1 MATIRWCRSGPA
13 TKSHG
18 ASFNPRSD
26 VSAKMLGRFS
36 DQLLDEDL
44 WVFGYGSLMWNPE
57 FAYVD
62 KQLVL
67 LRGYHRSLCI
77 NSTRHR
83 GTPEEPGLVLGLAP
97 GGACYGM
104 AFRVERKRVSHTLL
118 ALWHREMRTGT
129 YQPRLVKVGVAC
141 APAQALAFV
150 ADKSHRNYAGA
161 LGVDEI
167 ARRVVHCRGQRGPNI
182 EYLLNTAAHL
192 QALGVSDRRL
202 AQVLAAVRAIQSA

>member
-1 MATIRWCRSGPA
+1 
-13 TKSHG
+13 
-18 ASFNPRSD
+18 
-26 VSAKMLGRFS
+26 VSVKLLGRFR
-36 DQLLDEDL
+36 DRLLDEDL

-57 FAYVD
+57 FEYAD

-67 LRGYHRSLCI
+67 LRGYHRSLCVS
-77 NSTRHR
+77 STRHR
-83 GTPEEPGLVLGLAP
+83 GTPEAPGLVLGLAP

-104 AFRVERKRVSHTLL
+104 AFRVERKRVAQTLL

-129 YQPRLVKVGVAC
+129 YQPRLVNVGVAC
-141 APAQALAFV
+141 VRAPALAFV
-150 ADKSHRNYAGA
+150 VDRSHRNYAGA
-161 LGVDEI
+161 LGLDEI

-202 AQVLAAVRAIQSA
+202 TQVLAAVRAMQTA